1 MSLSC
6 IIRDVVG
13 AQQILLMRE
22 GKGDTGGSKEG
33 RRDGGRYVSIRFL
46 KGFSSF
52 LGESINDPTTRLK
65 TLHL

>member
-52 LGESINDPTTRLK
+52 FR
-65 TLHL
+65 